1 MAAGY
6 TTEEVPTYRGGT
18 NQEVAHDI
26 IIHLQGAELY
36 KGQFLNVRIPRGR
49 GHSCPTRSPHERE
62 HRNPEL
68 LQTKP
73 QLVSGGRD
81 SHSAHT

>member
-36 KGQFLNVRIPRGR
+36 K
-49 GHSCPTRSPHERE
+49 
-62 HRNPEL
+62 
-68 LQTKP
+68 
-73 QLVSGGRD
+73 D
-81 SHSAHT
+81 